1 MEPGQ
6 LLGRGDMQVVQAN
19 LHILAAA

>member
-6 LLGRGDMQVVQAN
+6 LLRKTGDVVS
-19 LHILAAA
+19 